1 MLKNEHILIYIE
13 KLSTPVSVVEKT
25 QINTK
30 TFTTRTKSTQDKK
43 NFCKKIFT
51 KTFVCVI
58 MKITLTIQTIRDRKP
73 TSIKLL
79 KRLAD

>member
-25 QINTK
+25 FIFKTK

-43 NFCKKIFT
+43 NFCKRLFT

-58 MKITLTIQTIRDRKP
+58 MKITLTIQTIRDRNP
-73 TSIKLL
+73 PL
-79 KRLAD
+79 

>member
-1 MLKNEHILIYIE
+1 MLKNEHILLYIE

-25 QINTK
+25 YRIQK
-30 TFTTRTKSTQDKK
+30 LSYTFTK

-58 MKITLTIQTIRDRKP
+58 MKITLTIQTIRDRNP
-73 TSIKLL
+73 PL
-79 KRLAD
+79 